1 MSIALQKKGILAAII
16 SATLLGFTPVFG
28 RQAILAGFSPFA
40 VVALRTSMA
49 AGLLL
54 VIILIFKREYL
65 YIFSLGL
72 IGCILA
78 GAINGFGS
86 LFYYMA
92 LGRLNASI
100 GQLLYLLY
108 PVFVVIWSFLDK
120 QHPSKLTLLRIGLA
134 VASVALITNFN
145 KTEMDM
151 VGVGFMLIASALYAL
166 HLPINQRVLY
176 EVPAPTVT
184 LYTLLSMSAVVV
196 SAYFI
201 FDPQFPAG
209 DINWTPV
216 IGLTLVT
223 FFSRLT
229 LFLGVKNIG
238 GMQTALLGLGEL
250 VITISASYLFLNE
263 ELSPIQWIGVGGLIA
278 SLLLVRFEKQ
288 EPHKKPGG
296 WLSWIRAPH
305 QLPPD
310 IPWGPHT

>member
-1 MSIALQKKGILAAII
+1 MKLGKKSRGISAAII
-16 SATLLGFTPVFG
+16 SALFLGFTPVFG
-28 RQAILAGFSPFA
+28 KQAILAGFSPFA

-54 VIILIFKREYL
+54 GLIVVFKRQYL
-65 YIFSLGL
+65 YIFPLGL
-72 IGCILA
+72 LGCILA
-78 GAINGFGS
+78 GAINGIGS
-86 LFYYMA
+86 LFYYMS
-92 LGRLNASI
+92 LERLNANV
-100 GQLLYLLY
+100 GQLLYSLY
-108 PVFVVIWSFLDK
+108 PVFVVFWSFLDR
-120 QHPSKLTLLRIGLA
+120 QAPSKLTLLRIGLA
-134 VASVALITNFN
+134 VASVILITNFDSG
-145 KTEMDM
+145 TIDLI
-151 VGVGFMLIASALYAL
+151 GVAFMLIASALYAL

-184 LYTLLSMSAVVV
+184 LYTLLSMSTIVV

-201 FDPQFPAG
+201 FDPRWPVG
-209 DINWTPV
+209 KVVWGPV

-223 FFSRLT
+223 FLSRLT

-250 VITISASYLFLNE
+250 VITITASYFLLDE
-263 ELSPIQWIGVGGLIA
+263 SLSFFQWIGVIGLIT

-288 EPHKKPGG
+288 EPRRGTGG
-296 WLSWIRAPH
+296 WLNWIRAPH